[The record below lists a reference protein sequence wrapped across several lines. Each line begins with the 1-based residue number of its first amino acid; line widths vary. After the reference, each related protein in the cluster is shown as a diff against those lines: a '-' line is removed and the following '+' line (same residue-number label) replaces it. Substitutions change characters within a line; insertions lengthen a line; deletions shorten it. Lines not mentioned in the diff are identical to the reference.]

1 MSISLRS
8 FLAWPAGASL
18 LYLVSAAFLLG
29 GAAIVLA
36 PGSADEGRISERVA
50 LLFTV
55 EIYVAAIAGLA
66 ALVCRW
72 KPGNGDAV
80 ALLVLMALFVPGMNA
95 GLATIATQHPLVSVL
110 AGGVGLMLAGGYLI
124 VIQRR
129 VTGPWSWALMA
140 PLLVIQA
147 WHALAPGLLGLV
159 YVNDTTPAALLSAW
173 LPGWW
178 LVIASGLAL
187 VAAAMFSGAQVTAR
201 SSGSDPCKVTVA
213 TDATVTSISFRWVLA
228 VVAVAAGFLHQ
239 WLLTYSLNLGL
250 NAWDL
255 LGVVVIALLLVDVL
269 LRRWGPDLSE
279 TLPFVEG
286 ALGIAATV
294 IAYSGCYA
302 TNASLEL
309 SLICYPPLTL
319 AIGSAALFGIAY
331 RFRDQ
336 GTMHAASVWLFG
348 ALFTWG
354 ITSDQPHANFLAGAG
369 AIFIVLCFVIAFAS
383 YRSWHAIALLV
394 VLSGSCLYPEWGP
407 ALIASAAVISR
418 GIRTRN
424 LATGATCIAPLMTHG
439 GGWIFG
445 LITAAGGWLAVAA
458 AFTLLGGGGWM
469 SWRRAQPVCHSSQ
482 GGS

>member
-1 MSISLRS
+1 MSNNLRS

-36 PGSADEGRISERVA
+36 PGSADEGRIPERVA

-80 ALLVLMALFVPGMNA
+80 ALLVLMALLVPGMNA
-95 GLATIATQHPLVSVL
+95 GLATIATQHPLISVL
-110 AGGVGLMLAGGYLI
+110 AGGVGLVLAGGYLI

-140 PLLVIQA
+140 PLLVMQA

-159 YVNDTTPAALLSAW
+159 YANDITPAALLSAW

-187 VAAAMFSGAQVTAR
+187 LATAMFSDDQVTAPA
-201 SSGSDPCKVTVA
+201 SILDHSES
-213 TDATVTSISFRWVLA
+213 TDTTVTSISFRWVLA

-250 NAWDL
+250 NGWDM

-269 LRRWGPDLSE
+269 LRRWGRDVSE

-302 TNASLEL
+302 TNASLAL

-336 GTMHAASVWLFG
+336 GTLHAASVWLFG
-348 ALFTWG
+348 AVFTWG
-354 ITSDQPHANFLAGAG
+354 ITSEQPHANVLAVAG
-369 AIFIVLCFVIAFAS
+369 AIFVVLCFVIAFAP
-383 YRSWHAIALLV
+383 YRPWHAIALLV
-394 VLSGSCLYPEWGP
+394 VLCGSSLHPEWGP
-407 ALIASAAVISR
+407 ALIASAAVIGR

-424 LATGATCIAPLMTHG
+424 LATGATCIAPLLTHG

-445 LITAAGGWLAVAA
+445 LVSAAGGWLAVAA
-458 AFTLLGGGGWM
+458 AFTLLGGGGWV
-469 SWRRAQPVCHSSQ
+469 SWRRVQPARHSLP

>member
-1 MSISLRS
+1 MSNRLRS

-55 EIYVAAIAGLA
+55 EIYLAAIAGLA

-80 ALLVLMALFVPGMNA
+80 ALLVLMALFIPGMNA
-95 GLATIATQHPLVSVL
+95 GLATIATQHPLISVL
-110 AGGVGLMLAGGYLI
+110 AGGVGLVLAGGYLT

-129 VTGPWSWALMA
+129 VTGPWTWTLLA
-140 PLLVIQA
+140 PLLVMQA

-159 YVNDTTPAALLSAW
+159 YATDTTPAALLGAW

-178 LVIASGLAL
+178 LVLASGLAL
-187 VAAAMFSGAQVTAR
+187 VAAAMFSGGQATAP
-201 SSGSDPCKVTVA
+201 SSASGPSLTTVE
-213 TDATVTSISFRWVLA
+213 TVTSISFRWVLA

-239 WLLTYSLNLGL
+239 WLLTSSLNLGL
-250 NAWDL
+250 NGWDL

-269 LRRWGPDLSE
+269 LRRWGRDVSE

-286 ALGIAATV
+286 GLGIAATM

-302 TNASLEL
+302 TNASLAL
-309 SLICYPPLTL
+309 SIICYPPLTL

-336 GTMHAASVWLFG
+336 GTMHAASVWLSG

-354 ITSDQPHANFLAGAG
+354 ITSEQPHANFLAVAG
-369 AIFIVLCFVIAFAS
+369 ATFVVLCFVIAFAS

-394 VLSGSCLYPEWGP
+394 VLCGSSLYPEWGP

-418 GIRTRN
+418 GLRTRN
-424 LATGATCIAPLMTHG
+424 LATGATCIAPLLTHG

-458 AFTLLGGGGWM
+458 AFTLLGGGAWV
-469 SWRRAQPVCHSSQ
+469 SWRRAQPVRQSAQ
-482 GGS
+482 GA